1 MRPGASSERAVILA
15 PTGRDAAV
23 AAALIKEAGYY
34 ANICGDLAALM
45 HEIEGGAGL
54 AVIADEA
61 IKTADLRGLMRWLND
76 QPSWSDFPIVLLT
89 HQGGGP
95 ERNPDAARLG
105 QVLGNVTFI
114 ERPFHPTTLVSIVG
128 SAVRGR
134 RRQYQTRAI
143 LEDLTESEGLLQTAL
158 NAGHLGALELHL
170 PEFELEASD
179 TCKAFFGRKPG
190 DPFSYQD
197 LLAAVHPDDR
207 ARRLEVLERAIKT
220 GKDYSIEYRN
230 IWPDGSQHWV
240 DVRARAVRRPDGSIK
255 SLVGVSS
262 DITARKVAEIEREN
276 LLAQLAAERTALA
289 ELTATLEQR
298 VEQRTADLMKEV
310 AAREKAQEQLRQAQK
325 METIGQLT
333 GGVAHDF
340 NNLLMAVMGNLDL
353 LRKRIPDD
361 PRLHRLIDGALQGAE
376 RGASLT
382 QRLLAFA
389 RQQDLRA
396 VPVDLRALIQGM
408 IDLLE
413 RSLGPRV
420 ALRLDLPEGLPPARV
435 DANQLELAI
444 LNLAIN
450 ARDAMP
456 DGGSIDIRV
465 AEYQAS
471 DDPALKPG
479 RYLKLSVIDTGKG
492 MTPEILKR
500 AVEPFFSSKPLG
512 KGTGLGLSMV
522 HGLAVQLGGALQLIE
537 HGRKGH
543 HRDAGAAGRDRG
555 AGSRKSRAQRR
566 NKVNRSAVI
575 LFVDDD
581 PLIAMSTTEMLEDL
595 GHQRDRRQFRPACAR
610 HHQERAADRPDD
622 DRSCDAR
629 HDRHRTGRGLAR
641 GAAVA
646 ADPARDR
653 LCRTARRRPARSAAA
668 GKALSPGPVA
678 RPARSIAGR
687 LNACRISLA
696 PLLRRS
702 ASRCGG
708 PAAGPQRS
716 ATLSRGSGLN
726 APLTIP
732 PQQSSPR
739 PFAAS
744 GGGPRPSTAVE
755 GDATWISRRFLQKRR
770 QPSTRSGPGSP
781 MRSSGIRCA
790 AACSS
795 TSSACPAPARAT
807 GPSACSRSRPMR
819 CGRRPISSPTSRT
832 PTIWPSRPD
841 FRRFR
846 LFCPL
851 KSTAATAAARLS
863 LN

>member
-1 MRPGASSERAVILA
+1 MKPGASSERAVILA

-23 AAALIKEAGYY
+23 AAALIKEAGFY
-34 ANICGDLAALM
+34 ANVCGDLAALL

-61 IKTADLRGLMRWLND
+61 IKTADLRGLTRWLND

-105 QVLGNVTFI
+105 QVLGNVTFL

-143 LEDLTESEGLLQTAL
+143 LADLTESEGLLQTAL
-158 NAGHLGALELHL
+158 SAGHLGALELHL
-170 PEFELEASD
+170 PERELEASD
-179 TCKAFFGRKPG
+179 TCKKFFGRRP
-190 DPFSYQD
+190 DEPFSYQD
-197 LLAAVHPDDR
+197 LVAAVHPDDR
-207 ARRLEVLERAIKT
+207 ARRLDVLDRTMTT
-220 GKDYSIEYRN
+220 GRDYRIEYRN

-240 DVRARAVRRPDGSIK
+240 DVRARAVHRPDGSIK
-255 SLVGVSS
+255 SLVGVCS

-298 VEQRTADLMKEV
+298 VDQRTADLMKEV

-353 LRKRIPDD
+353 LRKRIPDE
-361 PRLHRLIDGALQGAE
+361 PRLHRLIDGAIQGAE

-420 ALRLDLPEGLPPARV
+420 GLRVEIPEGLPLARI
-435 DANQLELAI
+435 DTNQLELAI

-456 DGGSIDIRV
+456 DGGSIEIRV
-465 AEYQAS
+465 DEYQAGN
-471 DDPALKPG
+471 DPVLKPG
-479 RYLKLSVIDTGKG
+479 RYLRLSVIDTGMG
-492 MTPEILKR
+492 MTSEILKR

-522 HGLAVQLGGALQLIE
+522 HGLAVQLGGALQLSSTV
-537 HGRKGH
+537 GKGTT
-543 HRDAGAAGRDRG
+543 ATLLLPVATSQPEAETSPPAAPK
-555 AGSRKSRAQRR
+555 A
-566 NKVNRSAVI
+566 NRSAVI

-595 GHQRDRRQFRPACAR
+595 GHRVIGASSGPHALDIIRSGQPIDLMMTDHEMPGMTGIELAAASRQMRPSLPILLATGYAELPEGAQLDLPR
-610 HHQERAADRPDD
+610 LAKPYHQDQ
-622 DRSCDAR
+622 
-629 HDRHRTGRGLAR
+629 L
-641 GAAVA
+641 
-646 ADPARDR
+646 RDR
-653 LCRTARRRPARSAAA
+653 LDQL
-668 GKALSPGPVA
+668 LS
-678 RPARSIAGR
+678 
-687 LNACRISLA
+687 
-696 PLLRRS
+696 
-702 ASRCGG
+702 
-708 PAAGPQRS
+708 
-716 ATLSRGSGLN
+716 
-726 APLTIP
+726 
-732 PQQSSPR
+732 
-739 PFAAS
+739 
-744 GGGPRPSTAVE
+744 
-755 GDATWISRRFLQKRR
+755 
-770 QPSTRSGPGSP
+770 
-781 MRSSGIRCA
+781 
-790 AACSS
+790 
-795 TSSACPAPARAT
+795 
-807 GPSACSRSRPMR
+807 
-819 CGRRPISSPTSRT
+819 
-832 PTIWPSRPD
+832 
-841 FRRFR
+841 
-846 LFCPL
+846 
-851 KSTAATAAARLS
+851 
-863 LN
+863 

>member
-1 MRPGASSERAVILA
+1 VKPGASSERAVVLA
-15 PTGRDAAV
+15 PIGRDAAV
-23 AAALIKEAGYY
+23 AAALIREAGFF
-34 ANICGDLAALM
+34 ANIADDLAALI
-45 HEIEGGAGL
+45 HEVEAGAGL
-54 AVIADEA
+54 AVIAEEA
-61 IKTADLRGLMRWLND
+61 IKTADLRNLVKWLND

-105 QVLGNVTFI
+105 QALGNVTFI

-179 TCKAFFGRKPG
+179 TCKTFYGRKPG

-197 LLAAVHPDDR
+197 LLDAVHPDDR
-207 ARRLEVLERAIKT
+207 APRQQALDRSIRS
-220 GKDYSIEYRN
+220 GKDYSFEYRN
-230 IWPDGSQHWV
+230 IWPDGSVHWV

-255 SLVGVSS
+255 SLVGVST
-262 DITARKVAEIEREN
+262 DITARKTSEIEREN
-276 LLAQLAAERTALA
+276 LLAQLASERTALA

-298 VEQRTADLMKEV
+298 VEERTAELMKEV

-389 RQQDLRA
+389 RQQDLKA
-396 VPVDLRALIQGM
+396 VPVDLGALIQGM

-413 RSLGPRV
+413 RSLGPRIV
-420 ALRLDLPEGLPPARV
+420 LRLDIPANLPPARI

-465 AEYQAS
+465 S
-471 DDPALKPG
+471 DYRSSGDATLKPG
-479 RYLKLSVIDTGKG
+479 GYLKVSVIDTGKG
-492 MTPEILKR
+492 MTPDILKK
-500 AVEPFFSSKPLG
+500 AIEPFFSSKPLG

-522 HGLAVQLGGALQLIE
+522 HGLVVQLGGALQLSSTV
-537 HGRKGH
+537 GKGTT
-543 HRDAGAAGRDRG
+543 ATLILPVATAAPEAESPARV
-555 AGSRKSRAQRR
+555 AP
-566 NKVNRSAVI
+566 KVNHSAVI

-581 PLIAMSTTEMLEDL
+581 PLIAMSTMEMLEDL
-595 GHQRDRRQFRPACAR
+595 GHQVIGANSGLHALDIIKSEQPIDLMMTDHVMPGMTGIELAAASREVRPSLPILLATGYADLPEGAQPDLPR
-610 HHQERAADRPDD
+610 LAKPYHQDQ
-622 DRSCDAR
+622 
-629 HDRHRTGRGLAR
+629 L
-641 GAAVA
+641 
-646 ADPARDR
+646 RDR
-653 LCRTARRRPARSAAA
+653 LDQ
-668 GKALSPGPVA
+668 
-678 RPARSIAGR
+678 
-687 LNACRISLA
+687 
-696 PLLRRS
+696 LL
-702 ASRCGG
+702 G
-708 PAAGPQRS
+708 
-716 ATLSRGSGLN
+716 
-726 APLTIP
+726 
-732 PQQSSPR
+732 
-739 PFAAS
+739 
-744 GGGPRPSTAVE
+744 
-755 GDATWISRRFLQKRR
+755 
-770 QPSTRSGPGSP
+770 
-781 MRSSGIRCA
+781 
-790 AACSS
+790 
-795 TSSACPAPARAT
+795 
-807 GPSACSRSRPMR
+807 
-819 CGRRPISSPTSRT
+819 
-832 PTIWPSRPD
+832 
-841 FRRFR
+841 
-846 LFCPL
+846 
-851 KSTAATAAARLS
+851 
-863 LN
+863 

>member
-1 MRPGASSERAVILA
+1 VRPGASSERAVILA
-15 PTGRDAAV
+15 PSGRDAAV
-23 AAALIKEAGYY
+23 AAALIKEAGFY
-34 ANICGDLAALM
+34 ANVCSDLTSLR
-45 HEIEGGAGL
+45 HEVEGGAGL

-89 HQGGGP
+89 RQGGGP

-170 PEFELEASD
+170 PELELEASD
-179 TCKAFFGRKPG
+179 TCKTFFGRKPG

-207 ARRLEVLERAIKT
+207 ARRLEVLDRTIKT
-220 GKDYSIEYRN
+220 GRDYSIEYRN
-230 IWPDGSQHWV
+230 VWPDGSQHWLE
-240 DVRARAVRRPDGSIK
+240 VRARAVRRPDGSIK

-333 GGVAHDF
+333 GGIAHDF

-361 PRLHRLIDGALQGAE
+361 PRLRRLIDGALQGAE

-413 RSLGPRV
+413 RSLGPRI
-420 ALRLDLPEGLPPARV
+420 ALRLDLPEELLPARV

-456 DGGSIDIRV
+456 DGGSIDIKV
-465 AEYQAS
+465 ADYQAS
-471 DDPALKPG
+471 GDPALKSG

-492 MTPEILKR
+492 MTSEILKR
-500 AVEPFFSSKPLG
+500 AIEPFFSSKPLG

-522 HGLAVQLGGALQLIE
+522 HGLAVQLGGALQLASTV
-537 HGRKGH
+537 GKGTTATLILPVATSAPEVESPVH
-543 HRDAGAAGRDRG
+543 TG
-555 AGSRKSRAQRR
+555 Q
-566 NKVNRSAVI
+566 KVNRSAVI

-595 GHQRDRRQFRPACAR
+595 GHQVIGASSGLHALDII
-610 HHQERAADRPDD
+610 
-622 DRSCDAR
+622 RSGQPIDLMLTD
-629 HDRHRTGRGLAR
+629 HVMPGMTGIELR

-653 LCRTARRRPARSAAA
+653 LRGITRGVAARSAAA
-668 GKALSPGPVA
+668 GEAVSSGPVA

-687 LNACRISLA
+687 R
-696 PLLRRS
+696 
-702 ASRCGG
+702 
-708 PAAGPQRS
+708 
-716 ATLSRGSGLN
+716 
-726 APLTIP
+726 
-732 PQQSSPR
+732 
-739 PFAAS
+739 
-744 GGGPRPSTAVE
+744 
-755 GDATWISRRFLQKRR
+755 
-770 QPSTRSGPGSP
+770 
-781 MRSSGIRCA
+781 
-790 AACSS
+790 
-795 TSSACPAPARAT
+795 
-807 GPSACSRSRPMR
+807 
-819 CGRRPISSPTSRT
+819 
-832 PTIWPSRPD
+832 
-841 FRRFR
+841 
-846 LFCPL
+846 
-851 KSTAATAAARLS
+851 
-863 LN
+863 

>member
-1 MRPGASSERAVILA
+1 VKPGASSERAVILA
-15 PTGRDAAV
+15 PTGRDASV
-23 AAALIKEAGYY
+23 AAALIREAGYY
-34 ANICGDLAALM
+34 ANISGDLTALL
-45 HEIEGGAGL
+45 HELEGGAGL
-54 AVIADEA
+54 AVIAEEA
-61 IKTADLRGLMRWLND
+61 IKTADLRSLTRWLSG

-95 ERNPDAARLG
+95 ERNPDAVRLG
-105 QVLGNVTFI
+105 HVLGNVTFI
-114 ERPFHPTTLVSIVG
+114 ERPFHPTTLVSVVG

-179 TCKAFFGRKPG
+179 TCKAFFGRKP
-190 DPFSYQD
+190 DDAFSYQD
-197 LLAAVHPDDR
+197 LLAAVDPDDR
-207 ARRLEVLERAIKT
+207 ARRVEVLEQAIRT
-220 GKDYSIEYRN
+220 GADYSIEYRN

-262 DITARKVAEIEREN
+262 DITARKTSEIERDN

-340 NNLLMAVMGNLDL
+340 NNLLMAVMGNLEL
-353 LRKRIPDD
+353 LRKRMPDD

-396 VPVDLRALIQGM
+396 VSVDLGALIRGM

-420 ALRLDLPEGLPPARV
+420 ALRLDIPEALPAARI
-435 DANQLELAI
+435 DPNQLELAV

-456 DGGSIDIRV
+456 DGGSIEIRV
-465 AEYQAS
+465 AEYRPS
-471 DDPALKPG
+471 RDPVLKSG
-479 RYLKLSVIDTGKG
+479 AYLKLQVIDTGTG

-522 HGLAVQLGGALQLIE
+522 HGLAVQLGGALQLE
-537 HGRKGH
+537 SQPGKGTT
-543 HRDAGAAGRDRG
+543 ATLVLPVASSAPE
-555 AGSRKSRAQRR
+555 AESPQPALS
-566 NKVNRSAVI
+566 KVTRSAVI

-595 GHQRDRRQFRPACAR
+595 GHHVIGVNCGLHALDIIRSEQPIDLMMTDHVMPGMTGIELAAASREVRPTLPILLATGYAELPEGAQLNLPR
-610 HHQERAADRPDD
+610 LAKPYHQDQ
-622 DRSCDAR
+622 
-629 HDRHRTGRGLAR
+629 L
-641 GAAVA
+641 
-646 ADPARDR
+646 RDR
-653 LCRTARRRPARSAAA
+653 LDQ
-668 GKALSPGPVA
+668 
-678 RPARSIAGR
+678 
-687 LNACRISLA
+687 
-696 PLLRRS
+696 LL
-702 ASRCGG
+702 G
-708 PAAGPQRS
+708 
-716 ATLSRGSGLN
+716 
-726 APLTIP
+726 
-732 PQQSSPR
+732 
-739 PFAAS
+739 
-744 GGGPRPSTAVE
+744 
-755 GDATWISRRFLQKRR
+755 
-770 QPSTRSGPGSP
+770 
-781 MRSSGIRCA
+781 
-790 AACSS
+790 
-795 TSSACPAPARAT
+795 
-807 GPSACSRSRPMR
+807 
-819 CGRRPISSPTSRT
+819 
-832 PTIWPSRPD
+832 
-841 FRRFR
+841 
-846 LFCPL
+846 
-851 KSTAATAAARLS
+851 
-863 LN
+863 

>member
-15 PTGRDAAV
+15 PTGRDASV
-23 AAALIKEAGYY
+23 AAALIKEAGYH
-34 ANICGDLAALM
+34 ANICSDLAALM
-45 HEIEGGAGL
+45 HELSIGAGL

-95 ERNPDAARLG
+95 ERNPDAVRLG
-105 QVLGNVTFI
+105 QVLGNVSFI
-114 ERPFHPTTLVSIVG
+114 ERPFHPTTLVSVVG

-170 PEFELEASD
+170 PEFELEASG
-179 TCKAFFGRKPG
+179 TCKRFFGRKPD

-197 LLAAVHPDDR
+197 LLASIHPDDR
-207 ARRLEVLERAIKT
+207 ARRLEVLDQTIRT
-220 GKDYSIEYRN
+220 GMDYSIEYRN

-240 DVRARAVRRPDGSIK
+240 DVRARAVRRRDGSIT

-262 DITARKVAEIEREN
+262 DITARKVAEIEGEN

-298 VEQRTADLMKEV
+298 VEQRTADLMNEV

-353 LRKRIPDD
+353 LRKRLPDD

-396 VPVDLRALIQGM
+396 VSVDLRALIQGM
-408 IDLLE
+408 INLLE

-420 ALRLDLPEGLPPARV
+420 VLRLDIPEGLPPARI
-435 DANQLELAI
+435 DANQLELAV

-465 AEYQAS
+465 AEYLANG
-471 DDPALKPG
+471 DPALAPG
-479 RYLKLSVIDTGKG
+479 GYLKLSVTDTGNG

-500 AVEPFFSSKPLG
+500 AIEPFFSSKPLG

-522 HGLAVQLGGALQLIE
+522 HGLAVQLGGALLLSSAV
-537 HGRKGH
+537 GKGTTATLLLPVATSAPEAESPAH
-543 HRDAGAAGRDRG
+543 
-555 AGSRKSRAQRR
+555 KSQ
-566 NKVNRSAVI
+566 KVNRSAVI

-595 GHQRDRRQFRPACAR
+595 GHQVIGANSGLHALDILRSEQPIDLMMTDHVMPGMTGVELAVASRQVRPSLPILLATGYAELPEGVQLDLPR
-610 HHQERAADRPDD
+610 LAKPYHQEQ
-622 DRSCDAR
+622 
-629 HDRHRTGRGLAR
+629 L
-641 GAAVA
+641 
-646 ADPARDR
+646 RDR
-653 LCRTARRRPARSAAA
+653 LDQ
-668 GKALSPGPVA
+668 
-678 RPARSIAGR
+678 
-687 LNACRISLA
+687 
-696 PLLRRS
+696 LL
-702 ASRCGG
+702 G
-708 PAAGPQRS
+708 
-716 ATLSRGSGLN
+716 
-726 APLTIP
+726 
-732 PQQSSPR
+732 
-739 PFAAS
+739 
-744 GGGPRPSTAVE
+744 
-755 GDATWISRRFLQKRR
+755 
-770 QPSTRSGPGSP
+770 
-781 MRSSGIRCA
+781 
-790 AACSS
+790 
-795 TSSACPAPARAT
+795 
-807 GPSACSRSRPMR
+807 
-819 CGRRPISSPTSRT
+819 
-832 PTIWPSRPD
+832 
-841 FRRFR
+841 
-846 LFCPL
+846 
-851 KSTAATAAARLS
+851 
-863 LN
+863 

>member
-1 MRPGASSERAVILA
+1 VKPGASSERAVILA
-15 PTGRDAAV
+15 PIGRDAAV

-34 ANICGDLAALM
+34 ANICGDLPALM

-95 ERNPDAARLG
+95 ERNPDAVRLG

-114 ERPFHPTTLVSIVG
+114 ERPFHPTTLVSVVG

-143 LEDLTESEGLLQTAL
+143 LADLTESEGLLQTAL
-158 NAGHLGALELHL
+158 NAGRLGALELHL
-170 PEFELEASD
+170 PEYELEASD
-179 TCKAFFGRKPG
+179 TCRTFFGRKPG

-197 LLAAVHPDDR
+197 LQDTVHPDDR
-207 ARRLEVLERAIKT
+207 ARRLEVLDHAIKT
-220 GKDYSIEYRN
+220 GGDYSIEYRT

-240 DVRARAVRRPDGSIK
+240 DVRARAVRRSDGSLK

-262 DITARKVAEIEREN
+262 DITARKVAEIERDN
-276 LLAQLAAERTALA
+276 LVAQLASERTALA

-298 VEQRTADLMKEV
+298 VEQRTAELMKEV

-361 PRLHRLIDGALQGAE
+361 PRLHRLIDGAVQGAE

-396 VPVDLRALIQGM
+396 VPVDLRALVQGM
-408 IDLLE
+408 VDLLE
-413 RSLGPRV
+413 RSLGPRI
-420 ALRLDLPEGLPPARV
+420 ALRLDLPEELPPARV

-456 DGGSIDIRV
+456 DGGSIEIKV
-465 AEYQAS
+465 APYQAS
-471 DDPALKPG
+471 NDPALQSG
-479 RYLKLSVIDTGKG
+479 RYLKLSVTDTGTG
-492 MTPEILKR
+492 MSPEILKR
-500 AVEPFFSSKPLG
+500 AIEPFYSSKPLG

-522 HGLAVQLGGALQLIE
+522 HGLTVQLGGALQLTST
-537 HGRKGH
+537 
-543 HRDAGAAGRDRG
+543 AGEGTTATLVLPVATAAPE
-555 AGSRKSRAQRR
+555 AESPAHTAE
-566 NKVNRSAVI
+566 KVNRSAVI

-595 GHQRDRRQFRPACAR
+595 GHRVIGANSGRHALDILKSEQPIDLMMTDHVMPGMTGVELAAASRQVRPSLPILLATGYADLPEGAQLDLPR
-610 HHQERAADRPDD
+610 LAKPYHQDQ
-622 DRSCDAR
+622 
-629 HDRHRTGRGLAR
+629 L
-641 GAAVA
+641 
-646 ADPARDR
+646 RDR
-653 LCRTARRRPARSAAA
+653 LDQ
-668 GKALSPGPVA
+668 
-678 RPARSIAGR
+678 
-687 LNACRISLA
+687 
-696 PLLRRS
+696 LLR
-702 ASRCGG
+702 
-708 PAAGPQRS
+708 
-716 ATLSRGSGLN
+716 
-726 APLTIP
+726 
-732 PQQSSPR
+732 
-739 PFAAS
+739 
-744 GGGPRPSTAVE
+744 
-755 GDATWISRRFLQKRR
+755 
-770 QPSTRSGPGSP
+770 
-781 MRSSGIRCA
+781 
-790 AACSS
+790 
-795 TSSACPAPARAT
+795 
-807 GPSACSRSRPMR
+807 
-819 CGRRPISSPTSRT
+819 
-832 PTIWPSRPD
+832 
-841 FRRFR
+841 
-846 LFCPL
+846 
-851 KSTAATAAARLS
+851 
-863 LN
+863 

>member
-1 MRPGASSERAVILA
+1 VRPGASSERAVILA
-15 PTGRDAAV
+15 PLGRDAAV

-34 ANICGDLAALM
+34 ANVCADLDALM
-45 HEIEGGAGL
+45 HEIESGAGL

-61 IKTADLRGLMRWLND
+61 IKTADLRGLVRWLND

-114 ERPFHPTTLVSIVG
+114 ERPFHPTTLVSVVG

-143 LEDLTESEGLLQTAL
+143 LVDLTESESLLQTAL

-179 TCKAFFGRKPG
+179 TCKAFFGRKP
-190 DPFSYQD
+190 DERFSYQD
-197 LLAAVHPDDR
+197 LLAAIHPDDR
-207 ARRLEVLERAIKT
+207 ARRLEVVSRTIET
-220 GKDYSIEYRN
+220 GEDYSIEYRN

-262 DITARKVAEIEREN
+262 DITARKTAEIEREN

-310 AAREKAQEQLRQAQK
+310 AARERAQEQLRQAQK

-396 VPVDLRALIQGM
+396 VPIDLRALIHGM
-408 IDLLE
+408 VDLLE

-420 ALRLDLPEGLPPARV
+420 ALRVDIPQGLPPARI

-456 DGGSIDIRV
+456 DGGSIDIKV
-465 AEYQAS
+465 SQYQS
-471 DDPALKPG
+471 SSDPALKSG
-479 RYLKLSVIDTGKG
+479 SYLKLSVIDTGMG

-522 HGLAVQLGGALQLIE
+522 HGLAVQLGGALQLTSTV
-537 HGRKGH
+537 GKGTTATLILPVATKAPKAESPVH
-543 HRDAGAAGRDRG
+543 TV
-555 AGSRKSRAQRR
+555 Q
-566 NKVNRSAVI
+566 KVNRSAVI

-595 GHQRDRRQFRPACAR
+595 GHQVIGASSGLHALDIIRSEQPIDLMMTDHVMPGMTGIELAAASREVRPSLPILLATGYAELPEGAQLDLPR
-610 HHQERAADRPDD
+610 LAKPYHQDQ
-622 DRSCDAR
+622 
-629 HDRHRTGRGLAR
+629 L
-641 GAAVA
+641 
-646 ADPARDR
+646 RDR
-653 LCRTARRRPARSAAA
+653 LDQ
-668 GKALSPGPVA
+668 
-678 RPARSIAGR
+678 
-687 LNACRISLA
+687 
-696 PLLRRS
+696 LL
-702 ASRCGG
+702 G
-708 PAAGPQRS
+708 
-716 ATLSRGSGLN
+716 
-726 APLTIP
+726 
-732 PQQSSPR
+732 
-739 PFAAS
+739 
-744 GGGPRPSTAVE
+744 
-755 GDATWISRRFLQKRR
+755 
-770 QPSTRSGPGSP
+770 
-781 MRSSGIRCA
+781 
-790 AACSS
+790 
-795 TSSACPAPARAT
+795 
-807 GPSACSRSRPMR
+807 
-819 CGRRPISSPTSRT
+819 
-832 PTIWPSRPD
+832 
-841 FRRFR
+841 
-846 LFCPL
+846 
-851 KSTAATAAARLS
+851 
-863 LN
+863 